1 VNASKEDV
9 MGQEGPSVR
18 VVIGADAALLRE
30 GLIRCL
36 DDTEGVE
43 VVAAVGDLGH
53 LPSYVRGHDAD
64 VLLLAPSP
72 DRAGDPGLVASVI
85 DGLRASGS
93 NAPVVVLGLSA
104 DAMIARRDLHDG
116 ASGYVLAWQSVDD
129 LVEALRTAVLGRLY
143 VSPRLGVEIARM
155 DEDDHDGLTDR
166 ESEIARLVAL
176 GYSNS
181 QIGKELFLSTRT
193 NESHRS
199 NLTRKLGLEDRRELV
214 SWAIEHQMI
223 P

>member
-1 VNASKEDV
+1 
-9 MGQEGPSVR
+9 MGQEGPSIR

-30 GLIRCL
+30 GLTRCL
-36 DDTEGVE
+36 DEAEGVE
-43 VVAAVGDLGH
+43 IVAAVGDLGH
-53 LPSYVRGHDAD
+53 LASYVRGHDAD

-72 DRAGDPGLVASVI
+72 DRASELELVSGVI
-85 DGLRASGS
+85 DGLRSAGS
-93 NAPVVVLGLSA
+93 NAPVVVLGFSA
-104 DAMIARRDLHDG
+104 DAVVARRDLHDG
-116 ASGYVLAWQSVDD
+116 ASGYVLAWQSLED
-129 LVEALRTAVLGRLY
+129 LVDALKTAVLGRLY

-166 ESEIARLVAL
+166 ETEIARLVAL

-181 QIGKELFLSTRT
+181 QIGQELFLSTRT
-193 NESHRS
+193 IESHRS
-199 NLTRKLGLEDRRELV
+199 NLTRKLGVADRRELV

>member
-1 VNASKEDV
+1 

-30 GLIRCL
+30 GLTRCL
-36 DDTEGVE
+36 DEAEGVE

-53 LPSYVRGHDAD
+53 LASYVRGHDAD

-72 DRAGDPGLVASVI
+72 DRASELELVSRVI
-85 DGLRASGS
+85 DGLRSAGS
-93 NAPVVVLGLSA
+93 NAPVVVLGFSA
-104 DAMIARRDLHDG
+104 DAVVARRDLHDG
-116 ASGYVLAWQSVDD
+116 ASGYVLAWQSVED
-129 LVEALRTAVLGRLY
+129 LVDALKTAVLGRLY

-166 ESEIARLVAL
+166 ETEIARLVAL
-176 GYSNS
+176 GYSNT
-181 QIGKELFLSTRT
+181 QIGQELFLSTRT
-193 NESHRS
+193 IESHRS
-199 NLTRKLGLEDRRELV
+199 NLTRKLGVADRRELV
-214 SWAIEHQMI
+214 AWAIEHQMV

>member
-1 VNASKEDV
+1 
-9 MGQEGPSVR
+9 MGHEGPSVR

-30 GLIRCL
+30 GLLRCL
-36 DDTEGVE
+36 EEAEGVE
-43 VVAAVGDLGH
+43 VVAAVGDLSH
-53 LPSYVRGHDAD
+53 LPAYVRGHDAD
-64 VLLLAPSP
+64 VLLLAPSV
-72 DRAGDPGLVASVI
+72 DRAGEPELVANVTQ
-85 DGLRASGS
+85 GLRAAGS
-93 NAPVVVLGLSA
+93 NAPVVVLGLSS

-116 ASGYVLAWQSVDD
+116 ASGYVLAWQSIDD
-129 LVEALRTAVLGRLY
+129 LAEALELAVRGRLY

-155 DEDDHDGLTDR
+155 DEDDHGGLTER
-166 ESEIARLVAL
+166 EVEIARLVAL

-193 NESHRS
+193 IESHRS
-199 NLTRKLGLEDRRELV
+199 NLTRKLGVEDRRELV